1 MIEKNLEP
9 IVEKLR
15 TILDKESEDIAHVI
29 KILGNEEVKYLRK
42 KLDIIVTSMEP
53 DNYYDD
59 IHIKAESINTLITF
73 LLNHSK
79 LKEIFHDNE
88 TFRNEF
94 ILNLHNISYELRKVY
109 FSYLKDNQM
118 SDQLYNLIMAACN
131 GILADR
137 VSDVDLFARRN
148 VPENEKFMENLS
160 TAEELKNRIYLII
173 LLLLKRIANLKEK
186 NILEQE
192 IITCEHIMSNLQKKE
207 MEGNTFEISNGIL
220 IGGFA
225 NLLFVLKSVFKY
237 LVSGK
242 TEGGENI
249 DSLIKT
255 YTFNAFKLFENN
267 FEAIAS
273 LSNLLNYTL
282 ERICSNSIWKVAHR
296 APANIKKFLEH
307 CAQSTDNIILSFLPS
322 QRKYI
327 SDFMTTRQSIVI
339 NMPTS
344 AGKTFLAEIY
354 ILFTMQAF
362 TEISGNDVIRPTVC
376 YIVPTNALL
385 NQTKKKFES
394 EFSGLGYRIECALP
408 YYEVDEIEEEILKK
422 QHVDIMISTPEK
434 MDFLIRRDH
443 PSLQRLKLVVVDEAH
458 MIADKNRGAKLE
470 LLLAILKQKRKDVNF
485 LLISPFIKNAR
496 QISRWLGDTDSDATD
511 ISIEW
516 TPAKQYVA
524 SCIDNKKKERTEVIY
539 FPTPT
544 NNIIEDEV
552 SIDLG
557 TYSKTLKE
565 KLKLS
570 TRDSFRAKSFIL
582 LERYFNIGNF
592 MILCPG
598 PPTAKE
604 MAELCLCYFRTR
616 LKVKTTPEIGKVI
629 ALIKL
634 ESGEDDPLIECI
646 QHGVVYHHA
655 RLYNPIKEAIEGL
668 IASGEIKIVCA
679 TTTLAQGMNF
689 PITSIIF
696 ATLSLGGGRDKRRM
710 NSDEFWN
717 IAGRA
722 GRTFKD
728 SEGHIISTI
737 QDKEIIHHYIK
748 NKTVEVLSS
757 LGSFFEEIDEHAE
770 FGLKLIKNQRVASD
784 FLQYLNHI
792 LRVAYKYDLDKVDAA
807 KLRNIL
813 NTSLAFKEMEF
824 KSGFLESQERIRRFS
839 HNYIQHMKSKSPS
852 ALTQA
857 DMYCLSDISYGLLY
871 ASVKKFIGEQKS
883 EYGYRYNDDIVKA
896 SSIILEKKSV
906 ESLSPI
912 IEIIAKIPEMQLY
925 ITGEGRLQPEQ
936 IAKIVINWVDGKPI
950 RHIADEIKYKDE
962 VHEEF
967 LEKCIQYINSRLTT
981 FLPWGMSLY
990 QRLTK
995 DEGTEAAD
1003 NLPSYIYYGV
1013 NSNDLVILSRLGL
1026 PRFAVRRVKNILNQK
1041 HPDLPLIVDTM
1052 DDIKKRIRSIKPEDY
1067 HFPIPSATVK
1077 EIIDSSL

>member
-9 IVEKLR
+9 ILKKLR
-15 TILDKESEDIAHVI
+15 STLDKESKDIAHVI
-29 KILGNEEVKYLRK
+29 KILGKEEVTYLRK

-53 DNYYDD
+53 DKYYDD

-79 LKEIFHDNE
+79 LKEIFHE
-88 TFRNEF
+88 SEASRNEF
-94 ILNLHNISYELRKVY
+94 ILNLHNISYDLRKIY

-118 SDQLYNLIMAACN
+118 PDQLYNLIMAACN

-137 VSDVDLFARRN
+137 VSDVDLFVRRN

-160 TAEELKNRIYLII
+160 TVEELKNRIYLII
-173 LLLLKRIANLKEK
+173 LLLLKRIANLIEK
-186 NILEQE
+186 NNLEQE
-192 IITCEHIMSNLQKKE
+192 IITCEHLMSRLQKKE
-207 MEGNTFEISNGIL
+207 MEGDTFEISNGIL

-267 FEAIAS
+267 FEAVAS

-344 AGKTFLAEIY
+344 AGKTLLAEIY

-362 TEISGNDVIRPTVC
+362 TEISGNDVMRPTVC

-385 NQTKKKFES
+385 NQTKKKLES

-434 MDFLIRRDH
+434 LDFLIRRDH

-516 TPAKQYVA
+516 TPTKQYVA

-552 SIDLG
+552 TIDLG
-557 TYSKTLKE
+557 IYSKSLKD
-565 KLKLS
+565 KLGLKK
-570 TRDSFRAKSFIL
+570 DSYKTKSLVLIKK
-582 LERYFNIGNF
+582 YFKIGNF

-598 PPTAKE
+598 PGSAKK
-604 MAELCLCYFRTR
+604 MAELCLDYFRDR
-616 LKVKTTPEIGKVI
+616 LEIRKTPEVEKVI

-646 QHGVVYHHA
+646 QHGVAYHHA
-655 RLYNPIKEAIEGL
+655 RLYNPIKEAIEYL
-668 IASGEIKIVCA
+668 IASGEVKIVCA

-696 ATLSLGGGRDKRRM
+696 ATLYLGGGRNMRKL

-757 LGSFFEEIDEHAE
+757 LGSFFEEIDEHPE
-770 FGLKLIKNQRVASD
+770 FGLKLIKNQRAASD

-792 LRVAYKYDLDKVDAA
+792 LRVAYKYDLDKVDSAT
-807 KLRNIL
+807 LRNIL

-824 KSGFLESQERIRRFS
+824 QSGFLESQERIRRFS
-839 HNYIQHMKSKSPS
+839 HDYIQHMKSKSRGV
-852 ALTQA
+852 LTQA

-871 ASVKKFIGEQKS
+871 ASVRGFIEEQKS
-883 EYGYRYNDDIVKA
+883 EYGYRYNDDLVKA
-896 SSIILEKKSV
+896 SKIILENKSV

-950 RHIADEIKYKDE
+950 RHIADEVKYEGVDP
-962 VHEEF
+962 
-967 LEKCIQYINSRLTT
+967 EKLFENCIQYINSRFTT

-990 QRLTK
+990 QQLTK

-1026 PRFAVRRVKNILNQK
+1026 PRFAVRQVKNILNQK
-1041 HPDLPLIVDTM
+1041 HPDLPLVVDTM
-1052 DDIKKRIRSIKPEDY
+1052 DEIKQRIRFINPEDY

-1077 EIIDSSL
+1077 QIIDSTL